1 MGKLIYGCGLR
12 VMECMRLRVKDV
24 DLSGGKLEIR
34 GGKGDKDRVLSIP
47 KSLMVPLEAQM
58 ERCRVIHGRDR
69 ENKLAG
75 VYLPG
80 AFGVKNK
87 GAAEGWPWFWLFPS
101 ERISA
106 DPREDGKQRR
116 HHAHEA
122 RVGRALS
129 AAVRAAGVGKKVT
142 AHTLRHSFAT
152 HLVLRGVDIR
162 SVQEL
167 LGHTDIRTTMI
178 YLQLAR
184 AMRGEIGS
192 PLDDL

>member
-1 MGKLIYGCGLR
+1 MAAEAEFFRSKIKNQQSSFINPAMGRTI
-12 VMECMRLRVKDV
+12 
-24 DLSGGKLEIR
+24 
-34 GGKGDKDRVLSIP
+34 VL
-47 KSLMVPLEAQM
+47 LEAQFQ
-58 ERCRVIHGRDR
+58 RCRVIHEKDR
-69 ENKLAG
+69 EAGLAG

-80 AFGVKNK
+80 AYDVKNPK
-87 GAAEGWPWFWLFPS
+87 AAESWPWFWMFPS
-101 ERISA
+101 GKLSA
-106 DPREDGKQRR
+106 DPRADGLERR
-116 HHAHEA
+116 HHAHEV
-122 RVGRALS
+122 RVGRALA
-129 AAVRAAGVGKKVT
+129 AAVKAAGLEKKVT

-184 AMRGEIGS
+184 AMRGEISS